1 MATTTTQDA
10 DQRKAEI
17 LSSILFLKYGVIDS
31 LKMADMLS
39 RMQIKNVNGRKQFVR
54 PLKTGNSTIDKT
66 E

>member
-17 LSSILFLKYGVIDS
+17 KSHILFLEFGIIDE

-39 RMQIKNVNGRKQFVR
+39 RMQIKNVNGIAKKRY
-54 PLKTGNSTIDKT
+54 
-66 E
+66 